1 MKNSHH
7 SVIVTAGFWINS
19 RNTFPRNTVLD
30 MEVKGLN
37 HVILPD
43 DVYQPPQG
51 VGDQEL

>member
-1 MKNSHH
+1 M
-7 SVIVTAGFWINS
+7 
-19 RNTFPRNTVLD
+19 D
-30 MEVKGLN
+30 MEVKGSN